1 VSSVA
6 GINDEFWPLFRMT
19 APRRLREHGLSEEV
33 ELGKRICRSWVLL
46 LGVLPIDYDDITL
59 VRLDPPNGFL
69 ECSSMLWQRSWQHER
84 ALKQLPQGCLLT
96 DSIRYQ
102 PRLPIPDIAVRTL
115 YRRVFRH
122 RHRRLRRRFGGEPV
136 PGPSAPR

>member
-19 APRRLREHGLSEEV
+19 APRSLREHGLADV

-69 ECSSMLWQRSWQHER
+69 ERSSMLSQRSWQHER
-84 ALKQLPQGCLLT
+84 TLEQLPQGCLLT

-102 PRLPIPDIAVRTL
+102 PRLPIPDIALRTL

-136 PGPSAPR
+136 PGPSAAH

>member
-19 APRRLREHGLSEEV
+19 APRSLRERGLDEV
-33 ELGKRICRSWVLL
+33 ELGTRICRSWVLL
-46 LGVLPIDYDDITL
+46 AGVLPIDYDDITL

-69 ECSSMLWQRSWQHER
+69 ECSSMLSQRSWQHER
-84 ALKQLPQGCLLT
+84 TLEQLPQGCLLT
-96 DSIRYQ
+96 DSVRYQ
-102 PRLPIPDIAVRTL
+102 PRLPIPDIALRTL

-122 RHRRLRRRFGGEPV
+122 RHRRLRRRFGCAPL
-136 PGPSAPR
+136 PGSSAVH